1 MVAGAD
7 HLGHVA
13 AAAGAQ
19 LHVARLEAEAARLVH
34 QEVAGL
40 APALA
45 ASAVVRSAEAVADLV
60 TEGQGRDPLRH
71 LEVVTA
77 EGDHACVE
85 APVDVRRILIM
96 DVEPMLVTDAAISG
110 GGSPC
115 EADGSPREVPEG
127 EEVGQAVIIM
137 VDGGEG
143 VKKSLK
149 TFSHTQISFFKC
161 AACLFQDLKKCC

>member
-1 MVAGAD
+1 MARAD

-19 LHVARLEAEAARLVH
+19 LHVAGLEAEAPRLVH

-45 ASAVVRSAEAVADLV
+45 ASAVVGSAEAVADLV

-77 EGDHACVE
+77 EGDHAGVE
-85 APVDVRRILIM
+85 APVGVRGVLVM
-96 DVEPMLVTDAAISG
+96 DVEPMLVTDTAISS
-110 GGSPC
+110 GGSP
-115 EADGSPREVPEG
+115 G
-127 EEVGQAVIIM
+127 
-137 VDGGEG
+137 
-143 VKKSLK
+143 
-149 TFSHTQISFFKC
+149 
-161 AACLFQDLKKCC
+161 